1 MRAIQVVLVAAIAGF
16 VGWVAN
22 DLSQAGATARCRLE
36 LRTLQEWVAGAG
48 REPGSPWYSEEKQ

>member
-1 MRAIQVVLVAAIAGF
+1 MRATQIVLVAAIAGF

-22 DLSQAGATARCRLE
+22 DLSQAGATARCQNDLSA
-36 LRTLQEWVAGAG
+36 LQEWVAGDG